1 MALAMPIMARWTK
14 GKKRNLQRKS
24 SRGSQKSDVTQFK
37 HSSTNCFK
45 RPISMSLDDLGLRE
59 KQDKITLSPILKNG
73 EKSSFNS
80 NYFNETIQPVVEKKT
95 NSVNLENYENLN
107 KRINT
112 LQDEVHDLRKTLDSQ
127 IGLIMSL
134 LQDIKWQTQTHFT
147 GNEYKNEDGV
157 NPSRYK
163 DYLSI
168 SIEGDSDGE
177 AGIDEVI

>member
-24 SRGSQKSDVTQFK
+24 SRISQKSDVTHFK

-45 RPISMSLDDLGLRE
+45 RPISMSLDNLDLPN
-59 KQDKITLSPILKNG
+59 KQDKTTLSPILKNG
-73 EKSSFNS
+73 ERSSFNS
-80 NYFNETIQPVVEKKT
+80 NYFKETIQPIVEKKT
-95 NSVNLENYENLN
+95 NSVNLENYGNLN
-107 KRINT
+107 KRMNT
-112 LQDEVHDLRKTLDSQ
+112 LQEEVHGLRKTFDSQ

-147 GNEYKNEDGV
+147 GDEYKNEDSA

-168 SIEGDSDGE
+168 SIEGDSDEE
-177 AGIDEVI
+177 AGIDEMI